1 MKSITV
7 ILAVIFALG
16 MWCGCSG
23 AGKEGDTAGDKQGS
37 ENLCKEYTS
46 CNECIAGLQ
55 KNRGIDHGQAQ
66 SECSMA
72 ASGCWTTWEKPV
84 KCGE

>member
-1 MKSITV
+1 MKSIIV
-7 ILAVIFALG
+7 ILAVILTLG
-16 MWCGCSG
+16 LLMGCGGSSKESETAESEKSG
-23 AGKEGDTAGDKQGS
+23 GT
-37 ENLCKEYTS
+37 LCTEYKS

-55 KNRGIDHGQAQ
+55 KTRGLDHGQAQ

-84 KCGE
+84 KCDD